1 MRISDWSFRR
11 VLFRSVE
18 DLQRASH
25 ARQWL
30 RETRKTIERFQSR
43 GLAARFPGSATTSG
57 AAPQGDSPGT
67 AARQMQAQ
75 IRPRLTLRRSAADS
89 WTLVAELPSLR
100 PLGETNP
107 AIAPFLRRTRC
118 SVEGGQGID
127 RKRGG

>member
-67 AARQMQAQ
+67 AARQMPAPL
-75 IRPRLTLRRSAADS
+75 RPRLILRRNAAHP
-89 WTLVAELPSLR
+89 WTPVADLTSLR
-100 PLGETNP
+100 PPGDTT
-107 AIAPFLRRTRC
+107 TRIPTDLPVPPY
-118 SVEGGQGID
+118 SVPIEQGTLPP
-127 RKRGG
+127 RL